1 MTIMCAVPIVNDAGE
16 EVGLHY
22 RRCETSQEI
31 AAIERELAA
40 IGALCTRK
48 VHLAE
53 DLTVTY
59 LDEFI
64 ICLEDADSDDT
75 NPCFQIAEA
84 T

>member
-1 MTIMCAVPIVNDAGE
+1 MIACAVPIVNDAGE

-31 AAIERELAA
+31 ATIERELAA

-48 VHLAE
+48 VHLSE

-64 ICLEDADSDDT
+64 ICLEDADSEDT